1 MKYSFLRIITIKI
14 LGLGVTLLF
23 VVNLLNNASCDEQS
37 DRSDKIYC
45 TSPTHIQGAT
55 ELSFTANDF
64 DSAHQFGKP
73 ESIQSI
79 VAHPLQ
85 AEKLIR
91 STIFDHDRTSELTR
105 TLTWYVRSTYFA
117 SLSPLWCPS
126 IPIAHRR
133 LII

>member
-1 MKYSFLRIITIKI
+1 MKYSFLRIIAIKI
-14 LGLGVTLLF
+14 FGVGIMLLF
-23 VVNLLNNASCDEQS
+23 IVSLLNSVSCNEQS
-37 DRSDKIYC
+37 DTSEKIYC
-45 TSPTHIQGAT
+45 TSPTHIEAET
-55 ELSFTANDF
+55 ELAFTANDF
-64 DSAHQFGKP
+64 EAAHQFGKP

-91 STIFDHDRTSELTR
+91 SAIFDHDCISELTR

-126 IPIAHRR
+126 ITIAHRR